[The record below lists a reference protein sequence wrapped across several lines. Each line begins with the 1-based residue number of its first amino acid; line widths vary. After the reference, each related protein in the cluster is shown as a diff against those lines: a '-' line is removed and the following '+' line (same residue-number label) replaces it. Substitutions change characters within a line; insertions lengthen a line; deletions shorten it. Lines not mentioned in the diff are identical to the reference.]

1 VDALSYV
8 LAANRVTG
16 MVAMQLRARGSWGLA
31 SDGIHDAAF
40 FVIVQG
46 SCWLRVGGYPPVQLV
61 QGDVLLLPGGSAHVL
76 SSSRN
81 GRAWP
86 AREVLAV
93 HPPGEDGVVDLGGS
107 GPIVL
112 LVGGEFVF
120 EHDRAHPVL
129 SLLPPLMHIPGAPAP
144 GAGELST
151 VVHMLASELAQP
163 RPGSDAVVAHLAD
176 ILFVHILR
184 AWLAVHDPHGPSWLA
199 ALRDSQIGTALA
211 RLHAHPDRPW
221 TIELLAAEV
230 AMSRAAFAR
239 RFTRLV
245 GDAPLAYLTRWR
257 LNLAARRL
265 RDTDDPIAAVAGQVG
280 YGSEY
285 SFSRAFTRYHGQPP
299 GRYRRQSRASSE
311 SRQSNP
317 TPGTAAL
324 TAPGDRPAAI
334 GGSHPIPAR
343 RTTFG

>member
-31 SDGIHDAAF
+31 SDGIDDCAF
-40 FVIVQG
+40 LVVAQG
-46 SCWLRVGGYPPVQLV
+46 SCWLRVAGHPPVQLV
-61 QGDVLLLPGGSAHVL
+61 RGDVVMLPRGSAAAL
-76 SSSRN
+76 TNSRN
-81 GRAWP
+81 GRALP
-86 AREVLAV
+86 ARDLLAA
-93 HPPGEDGVVDLGGS
+93 HPPGEDGVVDLGGNGS
-107 GPIVL
+107 AVHLIH
-112 LVGGEFVF
+112 GEFTF

-129 SLLPPLMHIPGAPAP
+129 SLLPPLMHIPAAP
-144 GAGELST
+144 GAGAGELGT

-163 RPGSDAVVAHLAD
+163 RPGSDTVVGHLAD

-184 AWLAVHDPHGPSWLA
+184 AWLAVHDTPGPSWLA
-199 ALRDSQIGTALA
+199 ALGDIQIGTALA
-211 RLHAHPDRPW
+211 RLHAQPDRPW
-221 TIELLAAEV
+221 TIESLAAEV

-245 GDAPLAYLTRWR
+245 GEAPLAYLTGWR

-285 SFSRAFTRYHGQPP
+285 SFSRAFTRHHGQPP
-299 GRYRRQSRASSE
+299 GRYRRQSAPPS
-311 SRQSNP
+311 
-317 TPGTAAL
+317 AL
-324 TAPGDRPAAI
+324 P
-334 GGSHPIPAR
+334 R
-343 RTTFG
+343 RSAVR